1 MLLLWR
7 VVTTVGLMVLG
18 FKVYGFSIWEE
29 GLGVLKS
36 LGDSTCLSNLKRVAG
51 FRLSGLP
58 CRMWEALKP

>member
-1 MLLLWR
+1 M
-7 VVTTVGLMVLG
+7 LG